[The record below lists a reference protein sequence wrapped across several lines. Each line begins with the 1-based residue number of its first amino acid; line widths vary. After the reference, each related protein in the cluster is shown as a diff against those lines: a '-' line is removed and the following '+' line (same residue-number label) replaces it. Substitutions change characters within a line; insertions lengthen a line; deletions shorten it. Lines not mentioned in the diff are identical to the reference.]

1 MTESEPEIER
11 MAESQTIPAEV
22 ADPELVERARG
33 GDRSA
38 FNLLVERHARKVFR
52 LTKHITKNDQDAE
65 DALQDA
71 FLKAYSRLDQFQGDS
86 QFYTW
91 LVRIAVNES
100 LMRLRKRR
108 TRKTVSLDDDI
119 ETEESSIPREVAD
132 DGDDPEQS
140 YSREET
146 KQILSEAI
154 DSLAEGYRE
163 VFLLRDVEGFSTEET
178 AEMLELSI
186 SAVKS
191 RLLRAR
197 LKLRDKL
204 QRRLNRNGRQEEN
217 HV

>member
-1 MTESEPEIER
+1 
-11 MAESQTIPAEV
+11 MAESPTIPAEA
-22 ADPELVERARG
+22 ADGELVERARA
-33 GDRSA
+33 GDRAA
-38 FNLLVERHARKVFR
+38 FNALVERHARKIFR

-71 FLKAYSRLDQFQGDS
+71 FLKAYSRLDQFHGDAR
-86 QFYTW
+86 FYTW

-108 TRKTVSLDDDI
+108 TRKTVSLDDEI
-119 ETEESSIPREVAD
+119 ETEDSSIPREVAD
-132 DGDDPEQS
+132 QGDDPEET

-146 KQILSEAI
+146 RRILGESI

-178 AEMLELSI
+178 ADMLDLSI